1 MGKKVVYISEN
12 TFVSGNIMTAQKLLT
27 DFSSVVDEIHQLY
40 LDCSLGFVHNKKVME
55 DSQSKSVEK
64 LGLSIT
70 HQDNLPVRFGV
81 GAPGES
87 TILQESTQKEF
98 KHRNQRGG
106 KNHITLGNLC
116 VIHLYQYW
124 EDYYRI
130 ELSTLLSLKKKDII
144 SDFFGDLRL
153 LRHSIIHHKAVAK
166 ANINNCKILQWF
178 SPGDIIVISTDR
190 MDHIFLMAKEEI
202 KTLQNKYYR

>member
-1 MGKKVVYISEN
+1 
-12 TFVSGNIMTAQKLLT
+12 MTAQELLT
-27 DFSSVVDEIHQLY
+27 EFSSVVDEIHQLY

-55 DSQSKSVEK
+55 DSQGKSVEK

-70 HQDNLPVRFGV
+70 HQDTLPVLFGV

-87 TILQESTQKEF
+87 TILQQSTQKEF
-98 KHRNQRGG
+98 KLRNQRGG

-116 VIHLYQYW
+116 VVQLYQYW
-124 EDYYRI
+124 EDHYRI
-130 ELSTLLSLKKKDII
+130 ELSTLLSLDKNVIT

-153 LRHSIIHHKAVAK
+153 FRLSIIHHKAVAK

-178 SPGDIIVISTDR
+178 SPGETIVVSADR

-202 KTLQNKYYR
+202 KALQKKYCC